1 MTSQKQINA
10 NRCNAQ
16 KSSGPKSK
24 NGKNKSKSN
33 SLKHG
38 LASAIIVGS
47 PEDLEIKNIAS
58 AIVDVP
64 ISNLEA
70 LIYAREAAE
79 AEYNI
84 SRIKTLKAE
93 FFNKLEVA
101 PCENSKF
108 LDQFGK
114 PPRSSS
120 TIEQLIRKC
129 ENIYRYEQRAQS
141 RRKKALH
148 RLLGVN

>member
-64 ISNLEA
+64 MSNLEA

-79 AEYNI
+79 AEFNI
-84 SRIKTLKAE
+84 RRVKTLRTE
-93 FFNKLEVA
+93 FFNKLEV
-101 PCENSKF
+101 NSRF

-129 ENIYRYEQRAQS
+129 ENLYRYEQRAQS

>member
-64 ISNLEA
+64 MSNLEA

-79 AEYNI
+79 AEFNI
-84 SRIKTLKAE
+84 RRVKILRAE
-93 FFNKLEVA
+93 FFNKLEV
-101 PCENSKF
+101 NSRF

-129 ENIYRYEQRAQS
+129 ENLYRYEQRAQS

-148 RLLGVN
+148 SLLGVD